1 MRRLDGF
8 TRVVTVA
15 RSGYTVLKVAVEDL
29 VEQGKRAA
37 ARLSWRGS
45 RPSGELGERESLEI
59 IPVRNVLA
67 VEHWGGPS

>member
-15 RSGYTVLKVAVEDL
+15 RSGYTVLEVAVEDL

-37 ARLSWRGS
+37 ARLSWRGI
-45 RPSGELGERESLEI
+45 RPSGELVERETLEI
-59 IPVRNVLA
+59 IHVRDGLV
-67 VEHWGGPS
+67 VEHWGGRS

>member
-15 RSGYTVLKVAVEDL
+15 RSGYTVLEVAVEDL
-29 VEQGKRAA
+29 VEQGKRRRP
-37 ARLSWRGS
+37 RLSWRGI

-67 VEHWGGPS
+67 VDH